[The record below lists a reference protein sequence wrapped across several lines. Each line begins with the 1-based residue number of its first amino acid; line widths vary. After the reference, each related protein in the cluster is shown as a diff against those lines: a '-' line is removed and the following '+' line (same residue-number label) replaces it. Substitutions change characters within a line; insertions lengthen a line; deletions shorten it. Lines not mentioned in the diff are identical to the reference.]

1 MIGNESLTQRRNTM
15 PKIHNRVDP
24 RNAKHTVSTNH
35 HNKKHSTIHVHKG
48 GKGKAHSK
56 KTILK

>member
-1 MIGNESLTQRRNTM
+1 MISGHGKA
-15 PKIHNRVDP
+15 KIHKGAAP
-24 RNAKHTVSTNH
+24 RNAKHTVAANH

-48 GKGKAHSK
+48 GKGKKHSK

>member
-1 MIGNESLTQRRNTM
+1 M

-35 HNKKHSTIHVHKG
+35 HNKKHSTIHVHKTG
-48 GKGKAHSK
+48 GKKRHKSGGH

>member
-1 MIGNESLTQRRNTM
+1 MLGHGKAKMSG
-15 PKIHNRVDP
+15 VAP
-24 RNAKHTVSTNH
+24 RNRKHTVAANH

-48 GKGKAHSK
+48 GAGKRSGKGRSH